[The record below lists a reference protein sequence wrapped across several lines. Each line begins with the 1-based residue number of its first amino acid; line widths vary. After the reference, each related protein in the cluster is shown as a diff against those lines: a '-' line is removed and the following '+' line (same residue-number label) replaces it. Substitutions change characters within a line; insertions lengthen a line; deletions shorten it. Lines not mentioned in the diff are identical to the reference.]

1 MELSPFPEE
10 AEEELRLFLEKTFK
24 VKIAGDLS
32 MTWFLYLESNPGFFT
47 FLIREARLETPGLES
62 HQRFVELYLKSLWQG
77 ELGRIFENRLYDF
90 SGMDPWDG
98 RLLLKIL
105 NQLLKSEGA
114 GACYEPIY
122 QGRSIGLQEGV
133 NL

>member
-32 MTWFLYLESNPGFFT
+32 LTWFLYLESNPGFFT
-47 FLIREARLETPGLES
+47 FLIREARLEAPELES
-62 HQRFVELYLKSLWQG
+62 HHRFVELYLKSLWQG

-105 NQLLKSEGA
+105 GQLLKSEGA
-114 GACYEPIY
+114 GLGYEPIY
-122 QGRSIGLQEGV
+122 QERSIGLQKGAI
-133 NL
+133 L